1 MIATRIPRLA
11 LACLA
16 IAGLLAGCADGGE
29 QSAPAAPAP
38 AGTVDEVRLQRFFV
52 LMDENGDG
60 AISRPEFQSG
70 KGSVFMA
77 MDADGSMALTPN
89 ETRLKPEA
97 FDLLAGGDGMI
108 DGEEFIASELA
119 QFDRIDTDR
128 DYQLSYEE
136 LRDYLA
142 KYE

>member
-1 MIATRIPRLA
+1 MISARIPS
-11 LACLA
+11 LA
-16 IAGLLAGCADGGE
+16 IACVLAAGPLVGCAEGGK
-29 QSAPAAPAP
+29 QSVPEVAPAT
-38 AGTVDEVRLQRFFV
+38 GTVDEARLQRFFV

-77 MDADGSMALTPN
+77 MDTDGSMALTPD

-119 QFDRIDTDR
+119 QFDRIDANR
-128 DYQLSYEE
+128 DHELSYEE